1 MYGLHKGLFR
11 SLCKATK
18 FFEMVNKHHKD
29 AFDRISE
36 ERRER
41 ILEVGTEE
49 FSSKGYEN
57 ANINVI
63 AKNAGISIGLM
74 YKYFATKEDLFIT
87 CIQRGMR
94 ILSQV
99 IEEIMASDDKLL
111 VKAEKLIRA
120 TCVHSKRNANYIRL
134 YNEIA
139 SEKDSE
145 RTQMLVREI
154 ESETSGIY
162 TTAIAQALAKGDVR
176 PDLDAG
182 GLVNLLL
189 WLLKADLETHF
200 DVPAIL
206 LHLRLLQGAVQ
217 VLHRRRCGGNG
228 RGAGDRSTAEIC
240 GERIYI

>member
-94 ILSQV
+94 ILTQV

-111 VKAEKLIRA
+111 IKAEKLIRA
-120 TCVHSKRNANYIRL
+120 TCVHSKRNAKLRIRL
-134 YNEIA
+134 RIDINRYRSAEHECIKSAFMNISRKYN
-139 SEKDSE
+139 
-145 RTQMLVREI
+145 LV
-154 ESETSGIY
+154 SC
-162 TTAIAQALAKGDVR
+162 L
-176 PDLDAG
+176 AG
-182 GLVNLLL
+182 GQN
-189 WLLKADLETHF
+189 H
-200 DVPAIL
+200 
-206 LHLRLLQGAVQ
+206 G
-217 VLHRRRCGGNG
+217 LHR
-228 RGAGDRSTAEIC
+228 
-240 GERIYI
+240 

>member
-99 IEEIMASDDKLL
+99 IEEIMASDDQLL
-111 VKAEKLIRA
+111 GKGEQGHRPGKDRRGQRQAAGQGRKA
-120 TCVHSKRNANYIRL
+120 HSR
-134 YNEIA
+134 
-139 SEKDSE
+139 
-145 RTQMLVREI
+145 
-154 ESETSGIY
+154 
-162 TTAIAQALAKGDVR
+162 
-176 PDLDAG
+176 
-182 GLVNLLL
+182 
-189 WLLKADLETHF
+189 
-200 DVPAIL
+200 
-206 LHLRLLQGAVQ
+206 HLRPFQAKCQLHSAV
-217 VLHRRRCGGNG
+217 
-228 RGAGDRSTAEIC
+228 
-240 GERIYI
+240 